1 MITKYL
7 NWLTKMAEGVTI
19 KEVMPVIIIFCMVC
33 MIMSLGITIAA
44 YHNLTWKKIIKSTV
58 ILTPYIMIIFT
69 WTLYFCSDPI
79 YIIMM
84 PLYPLVVAM
93 VIKYLYKKYREKKF
107 SGGN

>member
-7 NWLTKMAEGVTI
+7 NWLTEIPEDVTI
-19 KEVMPVIIIFCMVC
+19 KEVMPVIIILCMGC

-44 YHNLTWKKIIKSTV
+44 YHNLTWKRIIKSTV

-69 WTLYFCSDPI
+69 WTLYFYSDPL

-93 VIKYLYKKYREKKF
+93 AIKYLFKRYKEKKF
-107 SGGN
+107 NGGT